1 MRQEIKFILICILLI
16 CLKVFDHTTV
26 DWVFILIFIYY
37 GLFSLPE
44 NKFKNIVRNIDTL
57 FEERSNLKQQ
67 IWELQDKVKKLE
79 EKLNKWNEKNLT
91 TNNII

>member
-1 MRQEIKFILICILLI
+1 MAI
-16 CLKVFDHTTV
+16 
-26 DWVFILIFIYY
+26 
-37 GLFSLPE
+37 
-44 NKFKNIVRNIDTL
+44 NIDTL

-67 IWELQDKVKKLE
+67 IWELQDKVKELE

>member
-44 NKFKNIVRNIDTL
+44 INFKNIVRNIDTL

-67 IWELQDKVKKLE
+67 IWELQDKVKELE
-79 EKLNKWNEKNLT
+79 EKLNK
-91 TNNII
+91 

>member
-44 NKFKNIVRNIDTL
+44 INFKNMAINIDTL

-67 IWELQDKVKKLE
+67 IWKLQDKVKELE
-79 EKLNKWNEKNLT
+79 EKINK
-91 TNNII
+91 

>member
-1 MRQEIKFILICILLI
+1 MKQEIKFLLICILLI
-16 CLKVFDHTTV
+16 CLKIFDYTTV

-44 NKFKNIVRNIDTL
+44 INFKNIVRNIDTL

-67 IWELQDKVKKLE
+67 ICELQDKVKELE
-79 EKLNKWNEKNLT
+79 KKSEK
-91 TNNII
+91 

>member
-44 NKFKNIVRNIDTL
+44 INFKNMAINIDTL

-67 IWELQDKVKKLE
+67 IWELQDKVKELE
-79 EKLNKWNEKNLT
+79 NKINLK
-91 TNNII
+91 

>member
-37 GLFSLPE
+37 GLFSLPDF
-44 NKFKNIVRNIDTL
+44 NLKNIVINIDTL
-57 FEERSNLKQQ
+57 FEEKKNLKQQ
-67 IWELQDKVKKLE
+67 VWELENKLKELE
-79 EKLNKWNEKNLT
+79 EKLNK
-91 TNNII
+91 

>member
-1 MRQEIKFILICILLI
+1 MKQEIKFLLICILLI
-16 CLKVFDHTTV
+16 CLKIFDYTTV
-26 DWVFILIFIYY
+26 DWVFISIFIYY

-44 NKFKNIVRNIDTL
+44 INLKNIVINIDTL
-57 FEERSNLKQQ
+57 FEEKSNLKKQ
-67 IWELQDKVKKLE
+67 IWELENKLEKLE

>member
-1 MRQEIKFILICILLI
+1 MKQEIKFLLI
-16 CLKVFDHTTV
+16 CMLLIGLKIFGYTTV

-44 NKFKNIVRNIDTL
+44 FNFKNIVRNIDTL

-67 IWELQDKVKKLE
+67 IWELQDKVKELE
-79 EKLNKWNEKNLT
+79 EKLNK
-91 TNNII
+91 

>member
-16 CLKVFDHTTV
+16 CLKIFDHTTV

-44 NKFKNIVRNIDTL
+44 INFKNMAINIDTL

-67 IWELQDKVKKLE
+67 IRELQDKVKELE
-79 EKLNKWNEKNLT
+79 NKINLK
-91 TNNII
+91 

>member
-44 NKFKNIVRNIDTL
+44 INFKNIVRNIDTL
-57 FEERSNLKQQ
+57 FEDRSNLKQQ
-67 IWELQDKVKKLE
+67 IWELQNKIKELEKKLD
-79 EKLNKWNEKNLT
+79 K
-91 TNNII
+91 

>member
-16 CLKVFDHTTV
+16 CLKIFGYTTV

-44 NKFKNIVRNIDTL
+44 INFKNIVRNIDTL

-67 IWELQDKVKKLE
+67 ICELQDKVKELE
-79 EKLNKWNEKNLT
+79 NKINLK
-91 TNNII
+91 

>member
-16 CLKVFDHTTV
+16 CLKIFDHTTV

-44 NKFKNIVRNIDTL
+44 INFKNIVRNIDTL

-67 IWELQDKVKKLE
+67 IWELQDKVKELE
-79 EKLNKWNEKNLT
+79 EKLNK
-91 TNNII
+91 

>member
-26 DWVFILIFIYY
+26 YWVFILIFIYY

-44 NKFKNIVRNIDTL
+44 INFKNMAINIDTL
-57 FEERSNLKQQ
+57 FEERSNLKKQ
-67 IWELQDKVKKLE
+67 IW
-79 EKLNKWNEKNLT
+79 
-91 TNNII
+91 

>member
-16 CLKVFDHTTV
+16 CLKIFDYTTV

-44 NKFKNIVRNIDTL
+44 INLKNIVINIDTL

-79 EKLNKWNEKNLT
+79 EKLNK
-91 TNNII
+91 

>member
-1 MRQEIKFILICILLI
+1 MKQEIKFILICILLI
-16 CLKVFDHTTV
+16 CLKIFDYTTV

-44 NKFKNIVRNIDTL
+44 INFKNIVRNIDTL

-67 IWELQDKVKKLE
+67 ICELQDKVKELE
-79 EKLNKWNEKNLT
+79 KKSEK
-91 TNNII
+91 